1 MTEGAQNTQDV
12 QKTQE
17 TMQETSQ
24 EAALNR
30 TLVAQVADELPGI
43 DLSEVE
49 HHPVLKEMVDVLC
62 AKTQNSDRSLFSC
75 EAAYFIGKMAS
86 NMRATIVTKDRGDIP
101 VNIYALAL
109 ATSGFGKGHSINII
123 ENDFMKPF
131 RNRFMQDTMETI
143 AEQRFWKLAADRAVK
158 KGTSDQEEYDKIT
171 GEYNRAGAFPFT
183 FDSGS
188 TPAVKQLRQKLLI
201 GGIGAINLQI
211 DEIGSNLTGS
221 DELLTTF
228 LELYDQGLVKQKLT
242 KNTNDNQRGE
252 ELDGKTPANMLLFGT
267 PSKLFDGSQTEDLFY
282 TFLDIGYARRCI
294 FGFGQQKNKAHETM
308 SPAEIYAKLIQP
320 SNMQSM
326 NSLSNLFHKLADPA
340 MFGWRMMVEDDV
352 AIQLLTYKIACEKA
366 ADALP
371 EHEEIRKA
379 ELGHR
384 YFKALKLAGGYAFLD
399 QSSEVEMDHLMSA
412 ILLIEESGRS
422 FQTILSR
429 EKAYVKLA
437 KYIAAV
443 GEEVTHAD
451 LHEALPFYK
460 SGNAARNEMMTLA
473 TAWGYKKNIIIK
485 KNFVDGIEFFRGETL
500 QETDLSE
507 IIISYSNH
515 WAYHYLGEK
524 APFDQL
530 HLVTQEPGI
539 HWANHHFRNFHR
551 AEENVTPGF
560 NMIVIDVDGG
570 VRLEQVHELLSEY
583 KFMTYTTKRHTEQE
597 HRFRLMLPMN
607 YHLELDSD
615 EYKEFMNHFMAWL
628 PFETDTAANQRSK
641 KWESFEGG
649 SYHYNLEGELI
660 DALDF
665 IPKTSRNEAFKNRN
679 QKLESLDNLE
689 RWFAQRIAMG
699 NRNNNMIK
707 FALALVDSGMPLLEV
722 EKAVKAFN
730 GKLSNPLSE
739 NEIDS
744 TVMVTVGKRYASS

>member
-1 MTEGAQNTQDV
+1 MTEPNTPGTLG
-12 QKTQE
+12 KTHG
-17 TMQETSQ
+17 
-24 EAALNR
+24 
-30 TLVAQVADELPGI
+30 DELPGV
-43 DLSEVE
+43 DLTGVE
-49 HHPVLKEMVDVLC
+49 HHPVIVEMVDVLC
-62 AKTQNSDRSLFSC
+62 AKTQNTDRSFFSC
-75 EAAYFIGKMAS
+75 EAAYFVGKMAA

-109 ATSGFGKGHSINII
+109 ATSGFGKGHSINVI
-123 ENDFMKPF
+123 ENDFMRPF
-131 RNRFMQDTMETI
+131 RNRFMQDTMQVI
-143 AEQRFWKLAADRAVK
+143 SEQRFWKLAADRAVR
-158 KGTSDQEEYDKIT
+158 KGTSDQEEYDKVVA
-171 GEYNRAGAFPFT
+171 EYGRAGAFPFT

-228 LELYDQGLVKQKLT
+228 LELYDQGMVKQKLT
-242 KNTNDNQRGE
+242 KNTTDNQRGE

-267 PSKLFDGSQTEDLFY
+267 PSKLFDGSSTEDLFY
-282 TFLDIGYARRCI
+282 TFLDVGYARRCI
-294 FGFGQQKNKAHETM
+294 FGYGQQHARAYETDT
-308 SPAEIYAKLIQP
+308 PEEIYNRLIQP
-320 SNMQSM
+320 SNAASVNKLTNQ
-326 NSLSNLFHKLADPA
+326 FHKLADPA
-340 MFGWRMMVEDDV
+340 MFGWRMVVEDDV
-352 AIQLLTYKIACEKA
+352 AIRLLTYKIACEKL
-366 ADALP
+366 ADGLP

-384 YFKALKLAGGYAFLD
+384 YFKALKLAGALAFVD

-412 ILLIEESGRS
+412 ILLVEESGRS

-485 KNFVDGIEFFRGETL
+485 KSFLDGIEFFRGETL
-500 QETDLSE
+500 RETDLSE
-507 IIISYSNH
+507 MTVSYSDH
-515 WAYHYLGEK
+515 WAYNYLNEV

-530 HLVTQEPGI
+530 HVVTQQPGF
-539 HWANHHFRNFHR
+539 HWANHHFRNHHR
-551 AEENVTPGF
+551 SEENVVLGF

-570 VRLEQVHELLSEY
+570 VRLETVHELLAEY
-583 KFMTYTTKRHTEQE
+583 KFMTYTTKRHADDE
-597 HRFRLMLPMN
+597 HRFRLILPMN

-615 EYKEFMNHFMAWL
+615 EYKEFMNHVMAWL
-628 PFETDTAANQRSK
+628 PFETDPSANQRSK

-649 SYHYNLEGELI
+649 TYHYNLDGELI

-665 IPKTSRNEAFKNRN
+665 IPKTSRNEAFKSRN

-689 RWFAQRIAMG
+689 RWFAQRISEG

-707 FALALVDSGMPLLEV
+707 FALALVDSGMGLLQV
-722 EKAVKAFN
+722 EQAVKAFN
-730 GKLSNPLSE
+730 DKLSNPLPQAE
-739 NEIDS
+739 LDS
-744 TVMVTVGKRYASS
+744 TVMVTVGKRYANP